1 MNKKEA
7 LIAEL
12 AWRKLKEAN
21 KMGCKVTLDK
31 EVINALLI
39 EHYECLKTL
48 MSANKASKAVYYTI
62 KRGDT
67 LSGIASKY
75 GTTYQHLAQINGIA
89 NPNKIRAGQRIRVK

>member
-12 AWRKLKEAN
+12 AWRKLREAN

-48 MSANKASKAVYYTI
+48 MSANKALEKANRMMLEI
-62 KRGDT
+62 M
-67 LSGIASKY
+67 I
-75 GTTYQHLAQINGIA
+75 
-89 NPNKIRAGQRIRVK
+89 GQLEEAE